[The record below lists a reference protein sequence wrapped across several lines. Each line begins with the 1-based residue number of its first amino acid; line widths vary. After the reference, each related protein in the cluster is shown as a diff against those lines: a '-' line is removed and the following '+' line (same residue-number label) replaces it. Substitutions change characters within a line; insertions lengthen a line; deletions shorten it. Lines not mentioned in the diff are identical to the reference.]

1 MEDKIERYFKE
12 IKGIYSGVLKKKERK
27 WFNGGAFYPLY
38 NYSIRNE
45 KLFFDYSFQSN
56 EYSFSNALLSSK
68 VDIHKIQMSY
78 SFLSQ
83 LSEEFTISAGYNL
96 ITLLLKGYNGY
107 KVMSNDLLLK
117 NYLSKD
123 QFVSNIFTDFLDP
136 EFSPI
141 IIGSKHDNKYV
152 IQIHFNLVR
161 FNSDI
166 FSLIDKFI
174 INFENKYIDKKK
186 D

>member
-1 MEDKIERYFKE
+1 M
-12 IKGIYSGVLKKKERK
+12 
-27 WFNGGAFYPLY
+27 
-38 NYSIRNE
+38 
-45 KLFFDYSFQSN
+45 
-56 EYSFSNALLSSK
+56 
-68 VDIHKIQMSY
+68 
-78 SFLSQ
+78 
-83 LSEEFTISAGYNL
+83 
-96 ITLLLKGYNGY
+96 KGYNGY